1 MSWRFSLSSLNDAFR
16 ELSSLSDAFRELFV
30 EAIDKGGD
38 GSLATLFRVGNGGG
52 GVESSY
58 NEGLEDETDNDR
70 FDPKL
75 E

>member
-1 MSWRFSLSSLNDAFR
+1 MSSLNEAFL

-30 EAIDKGGD
+30 DAIDKGGD
-38 GSLATLFRVGNGGG
+38 GSLATLLRVGNGGG

-58 NEGLEDETDNDR
+58 KEGLEDETDNDR